1 MNTKAGA
8 VARTLAAAC
17 IGLLSASAFGAVVAL
32 PKYNVSVNDV
42 SVSGF
47 SSGAHMAVQMHFAY
61 SKTVKKGAGI
71 VAGGPM
77 YCSQG
82 NAAISVGPCMANTGS
97 RNLPYLMSVVNTW
110 SGNGYIDP
118 TSNMAA
124 SKVYLFSGT
133 IDSTVRQPVMNDLK
147 TMYAN
152 YLPAANIVYKNNLAA
167 EHSMPTD
174 FFGNGCAINGSP
186 YVNNC
191 NFDTAGEI
199 LKTLY
204 GPLNARNAGTLTG
217 SFINFDQAAFWG
229 NHNPNFYSMAS
240 SGYAYVPAACASGQA
255 CRLHVA
261 FHGCLQSASVVGAAY
276 YQNAGYN
283 RWADTNKI
291 IMLYPQTIVTANN
304 PGGCWD
310 WWGYEDVNFPAKSG
324 GQMVA
329 IKTMIDRIVSGNTAA
344 PYTCS
349 SWYASNYS
357 HVANGRA
364 YIGSDG
370 QVYAVNSNQYL
381 GYYLT
386 TAYTDV
392 RRTSAGYYTYGT
404 CS

>member
-1 MNTKAGA
+1 MEIRKSALGLMLMTLLAG
-8 VARTLAAAC
+8 VLN
-17 IGLLSASAFGAVVAL
+17 ISAFAAVVTL

-47 SSGAHMAVQMHFAY
+47 SSGGHMAAQMHFAY
-61 SKTVKKGAGI
+61 SGTIKKGAGVI
-71 VAGGPM
+71 AGGPV

-82 NAAISVGPCMANTGS
+82 SVAISVGPCMANTGS
-97 RNLPYLMSVVNTW
+97 RNLPYLLSVVNAW

-118 TSNMAA
+118 TANMTG
-124 SKVYLFSGT
+124 SKVYLLSGT
-133 IDSTVRQPVMNDLK
+133 IDSTVRQPVMDDLR
-147 TMYAN
+147 TMYTH
-152 YLPAANIVYKNNLAA
+152 YIVAANIFYKNDLAV
-167 EHSMPTD
+167 EHAMPTD
-174 FFGNGCAINGSP
+174 SFGNSCTTNGNP
-186 YVNNC
+186 YVDSC

-199 LKTLY
+199 LKWIY
-204 GPLNARNAGTLTG
+204 GALNAKNTGTLGG
-217 SFINFDQAAFWG
+217 SFVNFDQAAFWG
-229 NHNPNFYSMAS
+229 NFNPAAYSMAS
-240 SGYAYVPAACASGQA
+240 SGYAYVPAACAAGQS

-261 FHGCLQSASVVGAAY
+261 FHGCLQSASVVGTAF

-291 IMLYPQTIVTANN
+291 IMMYPQMIVTANN

-310 WWGYEDVNFPAKSG
+310 WWGYEDANFPGKSG

-329 IKTMIDRIVSGNTAA
+329 IKTMIDKVVGGNTAA
-344 PYTCS
+344 PFTCS
-349 SWYASNYS
+349 HWYASNVT

-364 YIGSDG
+364 YIGSNG

-392 RRTSAGYYTYGT
+392 RRTSAGYYAFGS

>member
-1 MNTKAGA
+1 MKVRIGA
-8 VARTLAAAC
+8 ARHAAIAFLT
-17 IGLLSASAFGAVVAL
+17 GLLSACAFGAVIAL
-32 PKYNVSVNDV
+32 PKYNVSVDEV

-47 SSGAHMAVQMHFAY
+47 SSGAHMAAQMHFAY
-61 SKTVKKGAGI
+61 SKTVRKGAGI
-71 VAGGPM
+71 VAGGPV

-82 NAAISVGPCMANTGS
+82 SIAISVGPCMLDTGS
-97 RNLPYLMSVVNTW
+97 RNLPYLISVVNTW

-118 TSNMAA
+118 TANMAG
-124 SKVYLFSGT
+124 SKAYLLSGT
-133 IDSTVRQPVMNDLK
+133 IDSTVRQPVMDDLK

-152 YLPAANIVYKNNLAA
+152 YLPATSIQYKNTLTA
-167 EHSMPTD
+167 EHSVPTD
-174 FFGNGCAINGSP
+174 FFGNGCSVNSTP
-186 YVNNC
+186 YINNC

-199 LKTLY
+199 LKWIY
-204 GPLNARNAGTLTG
+204 GPLNPKNVGTLTG
-217 SFINFDQAAFWG
+217 SFINFDQSAFWG
-229 NHNPNFYSMAS
+229 NFNPNTYSMAD
-240 SGYAYVPAACASGQA
+240 SGYAYVPSACAAGQA
-255 CRLHVA
+255 CKLHVA
-261 FHGCLQSASVVGAAY
+261 LHGCLQSVSVAGTAF

-291 IMLYPQTIVTANN
+291 IVLYPQMIVTANN

-310 WWGYEDVNFPAKSG
+310 WWGYEDANFPGKSG

-329 IKTMIDRIVSGNTAA
+329 IKTMIDKIVSGNTAA
-344 PYTCS
+344 PFTCS
-349 SWYASNYS
+349 HWYASNVA

-364 YIGSDG
+364 YIGTNG

-392 RRTSAGYYTYGT
+392 RRTSAGYYAYGN

>member
-1 MNTKAGA
+1 MTFRLEAARYVAA
-8 VARTLAAAC
+8 VFVS
-17 IGLLSASAFGAVVAL
+17 LLCSSAFGAVVAL

-47 SSGAHMAVQMHFAY
+47 SSGAHMAAQMHFAY
-61 SKTVKKGAGI
+61 SKTVKKGAGV
-71 VAGGPM
+71 VAGGPV

-82 NAAISVGPCMANTGS
+82 NASIATGPCMADSGS
-97 RNLPYLMSVVNTW
+97 RNLPYLLSVLNTW

-118 TSNMAA
+118 TSNLAA
-124 SKVYLFSGT
+124 SKVYLLSGT
-133 IDSTVRQPVMNDLK
+133 LDSTVRQPVMDDLK

-152 YLPAANIVYKNNLAA
+152 YIATANIVYKNNLSS
-167 EHSMPTD
+167 EHSIPTD
-174 FFGNGCAINGSP
+174 FFGNGCSVNGTP

-199 LKTLY
+199 LKWIY
-204 GPLNARNAGTLTG
+204 GALNAKNVGALNG
-217 SFINFDQAAFWG
+217 SFVNFDQAVFWG
-229 NHNPNFYSMAS
+229 NFDPNTHGMAGA
-240 SGYAYVPAACASGQA
+240 GYAYVPAACAAGQA

-261 FHGCLQSASVVGAAY
+261 FHGCLQNVATVGTAF
-276 YQNAGYN
+276 YQNSGYN

-291 IMLYPQTIVTANN
+291 IVLYPQAAATTAN

-310 WWGYEDVNFPAKSG
+310 WWGYDDVNFPAKSG

-329 IKTMIDRIVSGNTAA
+329 VKTMIDRIVSGNVAA

-349 SWYASNYS
+349 HWYDSNYW
-357 HVANGRA
+357 HVYYGRA
-364 YIGSDG
+364 YIGGDG

-381 GYYLT
+381 GYYSTL
-386 TAYTDV
+386 AYTDV
-392 RRTSAGYYTYGT
+392 RRTSASFYAYGS

>member
-1 MNTKAGA
+1 MK
-8 VARTLAAAC
+8 ARTGAAAKAFAAAC
-17 IGLLSASAFGAVVAL
+17 IGLLSASALGAVIAL

-71 VAGGPM
+71 VAGGPL

-133 IDSTVRQPVMNDLK
+133 IDSTVRQPVMDDLK

-186 YVNNC
+186 YVDNC

-199 LKTLY
+199 LKQLY
-204 GPLNARNAGTLTG
+204 GPLNARNAGALTG

-229 NHNPNFYSMAS
+229 NHNPGVYSMAS
-240 SGYAYVPAACASGQA
+240 SGYAYVPAACSAGQA
-255 CRLHVA
+255 CKLHVA
-261 FHGCLQSASVVGAAY
+261 FHGCLQSASVVGTAY

-291 IMLYPQTIVTANN
+291 IVLYPQTIVTANN

-329 IKTMIDRIVSGNTAA
+329 IKTMIDKVVSGNTAA
-344 PYTCS
+344 PFTCS

-364 YIGSDG
+364 YIGADG

-381 GYYLT
+381 GYYLV

-392 RRTSAGYYTYGT
+392 RRTSTGYYAYGT

>member
-229 NHNPNFYSMAS
+229 NHNPHFYSMAS